1 MRHLLWSD
9 TGIFDARHEKSA
21 AALVAIAQT
30 VAELERPRDEEREF
44 LRLYDACLAV
54 EPEAF
59 TRVWT
64 EPRAYAW
71 VRTAFERAGAD
82 PAQLAH
88 LAGFGRFALAAHHL
102 ARRDLAFAR
111 PLRLTLPLAVPGT
124 RLSLS
129 GAGTLA
135 VAALAD
141 GRLRGYHEREPFD
154 LPLGAGARSASGRL
168 KVEECPVVREGGC
181 ELRLQPHAFHDL
193 PGLDFLRPVVD
204 AGVDFHREHQ
214 DLVAEALRVWARY
227 DARSFAQFREHA
239 VLLGLKPLRVG
250 SFTNHSHSDLPG
262 AAVVSVV
269 HEPFELADSLIHEFH
284 HDRLF
289 FLEERG
295 PFFKD
300 PSAAAVDGHWYSPWR
315 DDLRP
320 LHGILHA
327 LYVFVP
333 VCRYWLHVHRA
344 GDAEEAVRAY
354 ARSQAARTALQ
365 LSLAAS
371 QLEQHAEF
379 TAFGRRVFE
388 EMGASVARLWN
399 DLREAGLDPRQPALR
414 CSEDGSIVAETADG
428 RALRVEEAVR
438 RHLEA
443 HAPDAQREALRR
455 SLRACA
461 GDERSRRQS

>member
-9 TGIFDARHEKSA
+9 TGIFEARHEKSA
-21 AALVAIAQT
+21 AALVALAQA
-30 VAELERPRDEEREF
+30 VAGLDAPSEEEREF
-44 LRLYDACLAV
+44 LRLYEACSAL

-59 TRVWT
+59 TRAWT

-71 VRTAFERAGAD
+71 VRAAFERAAAGL
-82 PAQLAH
+82 AQGAH

-102 ARRDLAFAR
+102 ARCDLAFAR

-129 GAGTLA
+129 GTGTLA
-135 VAALAD
+135 VSALAG
-141 GRLRGYHEREPFD
+141 GRLRGHHEREPFD
-154 LPLGAGARSASGRL
+154 LPLEAPARSASGRL
-168 KVEECPVVREGGC
+168 EVVECPVVREAGC

-193 PGLDFLRPVVD
+193 PGLDFLRPVVA
-204 AGVDFHREHQ
+204 AGLEFHREHQ
-214 DLVAEALRVWARY
+214 GLVAEAIGLWARY
-227 DARSFAQFREHA
+227 EPHSFAQYREHG
-239 VLLGLKPLRVG
+239 VLLGLKPLRAG

-262 AAVVSVV
+262 AAVVSIV
-269 HEPFELADSLIHEFH
+269 HQPFELADSLIHEFH

-295 PFFKD
+295 PFFAD
-300 PSAAAVDGHWYSPWR
+300 PSAAASDGHWYSPWR

-320 LHGILHA
+320 LHGVLHG

-333 VCRYWLHVHRA
+333 VCRFWLRVHRA

-354 ARSQAARTALQ
+354 AGSQAARTALQ

-371 QLEQHAEF
+371 QLGRRAGF
-379 TAFGRRVFE
+379 TEFGRRAFA
-388 EMGASVARLWN
+388 EMKASVSRMCREV
-399 DLREAGLDPRQPALR
+399 REAGLDPRRPALR
-414 CSEDGSIVAETADG
+414 CSEDGRFFAETADG
-428 RALRVEEAVR
+428 RALSVGEAVG

-443 HAPDAQREALRR
+443 CAPAAQREALRS
-455 SLRACA
+455 SLRAGA
-461 GDERSRRQS
+461 GDERSRRRS